1 MPEGQSNLLTYFRDF
16 LIEDWFASIP
26 IFISFVLLVAV
37 IIERSIYYSRNQRN
51 LPKFIRQIQS
61 ELEQDNIDK
70 ALQIARQT
78 GGLLGLITEEA
89 IRLIRIRTD
98 NFSNSFDIS
107 ASLYIRDLE
116 KRLPLLSTIGA
127 TCPFLG
133 LFGTVIGVIVTLKL
147 MGEGAGQSAAVVTG
161 VAKAL
166 IATGAGLIVAIAAV
180 VMNNYFASIVTQF
193 ENDFQIIKLTFL
205 DFIQSKKISGNSVK
219 QAPQQPQA
227 TVQQPNLG
235 ESSGMPP
242 QPNLPYNNN

>member
-1 MPEGQSNLLTYFRDF
+1 MPEGQSSLLTYFRDF

-51 LPKFIRQIQS
+51 LPKFIRQIQN
-61 ELEQDNIDK
+61 ELEKDNTDE
-70 ALQIARQT
+70 ALKIARQT

-98 NFSNSFDIS
+98 NFGNSFDIS

-133 LFGTVIGVIVTLKL
+133 LFGTVVGVIVTLKL

-166 IATGAGLIVAIAAV
+166 IATGAGLAVAIVAVIV
-180 VMNNYFASIVTQF
+180 NNYFSSVVTQF

-205 DFIQSKKISGNSVK
+205 DFIQSKKLGKAVNNT
-219 QAPQQPQA
+219 QAQTHQQQPQ
-227 TVQQPNLG
+227 VPNLG
-235 ESSGMPP
+235 ASLPP
-242 QPNLPYNNN
+242 KPNLPYSENN